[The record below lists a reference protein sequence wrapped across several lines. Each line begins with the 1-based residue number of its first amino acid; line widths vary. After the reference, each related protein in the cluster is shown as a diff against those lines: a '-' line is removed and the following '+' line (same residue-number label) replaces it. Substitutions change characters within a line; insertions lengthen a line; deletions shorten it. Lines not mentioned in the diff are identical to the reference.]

1 MRESDFEI
9 HSQIFQFKKVQN
21 FVIINYFKK
30 CRQYIGMIQQRKTS
44 SSKFETD
51 KNYRTNKILP
61 NKQRNFVQ
69 TSFQLCLFRSK
80 SGAPYWSLR
89 GEYLQAHGN

>member
-51 KNYRTNKILP
+51 KTIEQTKFCQINREILC
-61 NKQRNFVQ
+61 KLAFNFV
-69 TSFQLCLFRSK
+69 CL
-80 SGAPYWSLR
+80 GAKAGLHIGR
-89 GEYLQAHGN
+89 